1 MIVFTSYS
9 KFPEWKISGDRIR
22 SSLEI
27 VGFPLYK
34 NMILIFRCDEGIK
47 LLLKDHLV
55 ISRILETVV
64 KEIQD

>member
-1 MIVFTSYS
+1 MVVLNSYT
-9 KFPEWKISGDRIR
+9 KFPAWKISGDRIR

-34 NMILIFRCDEGIK
+34 SMILILRCDEGIK
-47 LLLKDHLV
+47 LLLKDHLI
-55 ISRILETVV
+55 ISRILEIVV

>member
-1 MIVFTSYS
+1 MIAFSSYS
-9 KFPEWKISGDRIR
+9 KFPARIISGDRIQ
-22 SSLEI
+22 SSFEI

-34 NMILIFRCDEGIK
+34 SMILIFRCDEGIK
-47 LLLKDHLV
+47 LLLKDHPV